1 MFSPFDTFHASVF
14 FIIMLM
20 HQVFETML
28 AFAAHVMAG
37 DMENN
42 DLTTERTFE
51 QIYSFIAPHFR
62 AELTEGAGKETAVL

>member
-1 MFSPFDTFHASVF
+1 
-14 FIIMLM
+14 
-20 HQVFETML
+20 ML

-51 QIYSFIAPHFR
+51 QIYSFVAPNVR
-62 AELTEGAGKETAVL
+62 EELLRTDTAAEK

>member
-1 MFSPFDTFHASVF
+1 
-14 FIIMLM
+14 
-20 HQVFETML
+20 VFETML

>member
-1 MFSPFDTFHASVF
+1 
-14 FIIMLM
+14 MLM

-62 AELTEGAGKETAVL
+62 AELTEGAGKETAVS